1 MHCKNHRDRDVAVP
15 CQKHLTGYCSE
26 CVDDGISCTDPSIYC
41 KFRPQCVIWEL
52 GREDRKK
59 AVLEQTYEATQAVV

>member
-1 MHCKNHRDRDVAVP
+1 MFCKNHPDRQAVIP
-15 CQKHLTGYCSE
+15 CQKHRTGYCGE
-26 CVDDGISCTDPSIYC
+26 CADKGMFCADPSIYC

-59 AVLEQTYEATQAVV
+59 VVLEQAYEATQAPV

>member
-1 MHCKNHRDRDVAVP
+1 MHCRNHPNREAVIP

-26 CVDDGISCTDPSIYC
+26 CLENGISCTDPSIYC

-52 GREDRKK
+52 GRKDRKK
-59 AVLEQTYEATQAVV
+59 ALFEEDVESVQVAV